1 VRRALLFISAVAVS
15 LAIFPAAA
23 GPGAGPSVHPGPIVS
38 LGAMQSSNWA
48 GHSLSY
54 LSNGRKFFTQVS
66 GRWTVPTATQH
77 TSGTA
82 EYSVNWVGIGGGCVD
97 STCLVV
103 DPTLIQAGTGQYVD
117 AGGQR
122 RYFGWWEVIPGPILE
137 IANFVVRPGDTVSA
151 DIRQAGGPILWKIT
165 LVNETTGQ
173 TFTTSTP
180 YASARLTAEWIEE
193 RPSVGGL
200 PAPLPNLSNPRFNDS
215 RANNVAARLSVATE
229 ILMDDGTTR
238 LATPSS
244 PDPDN
249 DGFNVCTYST
259 SCGAPG
265 SP

>member
-1 VRRALLFISAVAVS
+1 L
-15 LAIFPAAA
+15 LAIVPAGARTA
-23 GPGAGPSVHPGPIVS
+23 DRPLVQPGRIIS

-54 LSNGRKFFTQVS
+54 LSNGRKVFTQIS
-66 GRWTVPTATQH
+66 GRWIVPTATQH
-77 TSGTA
+77 AAGVA

-97 STCLVV
+97 STCLTV
-103 DPTLIQAGTGQYVD
+103 DPTLIQAGSGQYVD

-122 RYFGWWEVIPGPILE
+122 RYFGWWEIIPGPILE
-137 IANFVVRPGDTVSA
+137 ITDFVVRPGDSVFA
-151 DIRQAGGPILWKIT
+151 DIRQAGGPVLWKIT
-165 LVNETTGQ
+165 LTNETTGQ
-173 TFTTSTP
+173 TFTTTTP

-193 RPSVGGL
+193 RPSVGGF
-200 PAPLPNLSNPRFNDS
+200 PAPLPNLSNPRFNYS
-215 RANNVAARLSVATE
+215 RANNVAARLSAATA
-229 ILMDDGTTR
+229 IVMDDGSTR

-249 DGFNVCTYST
+249 DGFNVCTYTT